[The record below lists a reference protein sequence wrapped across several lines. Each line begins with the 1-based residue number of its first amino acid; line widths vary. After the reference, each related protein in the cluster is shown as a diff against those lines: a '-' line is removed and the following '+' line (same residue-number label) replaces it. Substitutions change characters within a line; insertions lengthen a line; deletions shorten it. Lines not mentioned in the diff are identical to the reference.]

1 MVASFPRSC
10 CFSSDKGRSQETIFL
25 HLLNLKY
32 PQLKRIFM
40 PTLWFQV
47 GLHTIISST
56 QQPQV
61 ASGYLIGER
70 RCSITKTW
78 SPQNGHLLGLDGAS
92 VLSGAFRTCSGPSSV
107 CHRRGPTASSGA

>member
-47 GLHTIISST
+47 GPPHYVSSA

-70 RCSITKTW
+70 RCRITKPW
-78 SPQNGHLLGLDGAS
+78 SPRTGHLLGLDGAS
-92 VLSGAFRTCSGPSSV
+92 VPSAAFRTCSGPSSV
-107 CHRRGPTASSGA
+107 CHRRGPIASSGA